1 MFSKP
6 LLVDLW
12 WIDPQGNVQMVIKT
26 TELYVYL
33 CKQERHPKTL
43 NNTTIIPHLPA
54 HLPPQHIVLIK
65 YVKNLVTND
74 DVKDELNSRFE
85 SVFAIDSMSGATN
98 ERSRHVK
105 IEFLQKNEI
114 DSLLNSAWTNIG
126 SMTSTR
132 YLHTASTLTNG
143 QVLVTGGY
151 TSSAATSGAELC
163 DPTSGNWTTTGSLHT
178 ARYEN
183 TAATFWFL
191 D

>member
-1 MFSKP
+1 MNYAAEYHYTPFKSECQPKLNDKKDGVKLINDLIKYIKVDFTTQNPMFSKP

-33 CKQERHPKTL
+33 CKQERYPKTL

-54 HLPPQHIVLIK
+54 HLPPQHIALIK

-98 ERSRHVK
+98 QRSRHVK

-114 DSLLNSAWTNIG
+114 DSLLNS
-126 SMTSTR
+126 
-132 YLHTASTLTNG
+132 
-143 QVLVTGGY
+143 
-151 TSSAATSGAELC
+151 
-163 DPTSGNWTTTGSLHT
+163 
-178 ARYEN
+178 
-183 TAATFWFL
+183 
-191 D
+191 